1 MKCPV
6 CTGSARDVTLPD
18 FDGERIKCDLCG
30 EYDISGT
37 IVFRLSTFNIE
48 ERKEALSK
56 AKRIV
61 TNGNSPMYRNSL
73 QLIVEHH
80 SKSII
85 GASATRAI

>member
-1 MKCPV
+1 MVLSNQISPIEINHLELEMKGPV

-61 TNGNSPMYRNSL
+61 TNGNRPC
-73 QLIVEHH
+73 IE
-80 SKSII
+80 
-85 GASATRAI
+85 TRCN